1 MSLSDKLT
9 RYYAG
14 AEWALSGESYEGL
27 EWLGPGDPPTEAEL
41 NALAWPP
48 IPDLATRKAELKA
61 AIDAAAETERLK
73 YVTAGAGQSMTYQ
86 EKAAEA
92 ARFADD
98 PAPDPADYPMLAAE
112 IGITAATLADVAA
125 TVAANRAAW
134 RTIGAA
140 IEGAR
145 LGAKAAIEAA
155 ENVEDAESA
164 AQIGWPQ
171 P

>member
-9 RYYAG
+9 RYFPD
-14 AEWALSGESYEGL
+14 AEWALDGETYAGL
-27 EWLGPGDPPTEAEL
+27 EWIGPGAPPTEAEL
-41 NALAWPP
+41 DALAWPP

-61 AIDAAAETERLK
+61 AIDAAAEAERLK

-92 ARFADD
+92 ARLADD
-98 PAPDPADYPMLAAE
+98 PSPDPADYPMLAAE

-145 LGAKAAIEAA
+145 LGTKAAVDAAETVDDAEAA
-155 ENVEDAESA
+155 ALVA
-164 AQIGWPQ
+164 WPA